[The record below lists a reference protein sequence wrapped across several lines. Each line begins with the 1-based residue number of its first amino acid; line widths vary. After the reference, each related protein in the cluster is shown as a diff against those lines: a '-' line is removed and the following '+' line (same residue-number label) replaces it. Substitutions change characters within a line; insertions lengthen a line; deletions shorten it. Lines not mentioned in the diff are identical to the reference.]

1 MAGPTTATS
10 ARDSATQA
18 FTQHN
23 PNRNPNPNQAFTQH
37 NPQPCLT
44 ADDVEGIATLYPDCS
59 EHGISRVVCHK
70 VRHNIGVVR
79 IAVYVLVPMV
89 LTLLVMM
96 CCAGYM
102 NEHNNEE
109 AEEAHVELTLAREEN
124 KKLRRAG
131 THPRGSA
138 PAGAA
143 HCTRGTSSHNGGN
156 MVAPSEPPPLMPAR
170 GQEHR
175 DVEA

>member
-23 PNRNPNPNQAFTQH
+23 PNLNPNPNPNQAFTQH

-143 HCTRGTSSHNGGN
+143 HCTSSHNGSN
-156 MVAPSEPPPLMPAR
+156 MVAPSELPPLMPAR